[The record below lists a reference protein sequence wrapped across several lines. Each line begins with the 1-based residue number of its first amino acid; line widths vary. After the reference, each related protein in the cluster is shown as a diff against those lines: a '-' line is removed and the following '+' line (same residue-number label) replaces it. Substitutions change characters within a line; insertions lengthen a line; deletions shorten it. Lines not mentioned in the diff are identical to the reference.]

1 MKTLKETIAE
11 HPIFHG
17 MNREHLAL
25 LAEGAKTGR
34 FNPGE
39 TLFREGEPANE
50 FYLIE
55 SGQIALET
63 QAEAAADGTATV
75 QTLGPGDVLGW
86 SWLFAP
92 FVWHFR
98 AVAVAPTS
106 VVVLSGAH
114 LLATSENNH
123 DFGYELMKR
132 VAQIV
137 IRRLQATR
145 KQLLALQVESLLN
158 ELN

>member
-17 MNREHLAL
+17 MRREHLAL
-25 LAEGAKTGR
+25 LAERAKAGT
-34 FNPGE
+34 FNSGE

-55 SGQIALET
+55 SGKIALET
-63 QAEAAADGTATV
+63 QAAADGTATV

-98 AVAVAPTS
+98 AVAVEPTS

-145 KQLLALQVESLLN
+145 KQLLALHVESLLN
-158 ELN
+158 D